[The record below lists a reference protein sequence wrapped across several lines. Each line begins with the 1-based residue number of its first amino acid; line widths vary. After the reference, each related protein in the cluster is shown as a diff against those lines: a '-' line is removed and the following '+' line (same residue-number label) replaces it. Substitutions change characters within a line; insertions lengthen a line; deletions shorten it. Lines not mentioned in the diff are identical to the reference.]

1 MRKRNLVVLFALP
14 VVAALSGCAP
24 QEPAYTDPEQLARLV
39 DGGGEAYLLV
49 DVRTAEEYAAGH
61 IPTAIN
67 IPVDVIATRPPTQ
80 DLSALIIL
88 YCRSGNRSATAKRA
102 LDGLGYRRVVDF
114 GGVSRWKG
122 SLTIGD
128 KP

>member
-1 MRKRNLVVLFALP
+1 MSKRIVLILGALP
-14 VVAALSGCAP
+14 FLAALSGCAP
-24 QEPAYTDPEQLARLV
+24 QDVSYADPDALSKLVRDRDEP
-39 DGGGEAYLLV
+39 YLLV

-61 IPTAIN
+61 IPTAVN
-67 IPVDVIATRPPTQ
+67 IPVDVIAAQPPTK
-80 DLSALIIL
+80 DLSALIVL
-88 YCRSGNRSATAKRA
+88 YCRSGNRSATAKKA

-122 SLTIGD
+122 ALIQGD